1 MLTTTRRTPT
11 DVLACAERP
20 AASFALQLP
29 ALQPDHYVERET
41 YGTEDDA
48 PRKNGPQHGNTPIYQ
63 RCGTIGRSGVSAP
76 CVMLSSCPSNARK
89 RRTSS
94 PPTTARPKCNRRS
107 MTARIA
113 ARSRIVSDDVEESV
127 HVCRVRTDM
136 CAFLEDG
143 RRLLDRDSG
152 ELRIKASSQDDF
164 DGIAT
169 ATSRYL

>member
-1 MLTTTRRTPT
+1 
-11 DVLACAERP
+11 
-20 AASFALQLP
+20 
-29 ALQPDHYVERET
+29 
-41 YGTEDDA
+41 
-48 PRKNGPQHGNTPIYQ
+48 
-63 RCGTIGRSGVSAP
+63 
-76 CVMLSSCPSNARK
+76 
-89 RRTSS
+89 
-94 PPTTARPKCNRRS
+94 